1 MASRLGPPP
10 EPSCRRMT
18 TSIHS
23 LLPHAALLVLL
34 VSSALGAQQPLPAS
48 ASHPPADSPE
58 QLRSTYVLGP
68 EDQITIRALDAEEI
82 SDRPLRIDMSGYI
95 RLPMVGR
102 LRASGLTIEQLEAQ
116 LVARLKT
123 FIREPEVSVS
133 ITEFRSQPVSVIG
146 AVKNPGVHQLQGRK
160 SLIEILSLAGG
171 LNTDA
176 GHTIKI
182 TRRLEWGRIPLR
194 SGADDPT
201 GQFSVAQVSVKAIME
216 AKNPE
221 ENIIVRPYDVISV
234 PRAEMVYVTGQ
245 VVRSGGFVLNERE
258 TLSVLQALSL
268 AGGLGSTASPQNSR
282 ILRPALGAAGRAEI
296 AVDLKKIL
304 AGKAQDLPL
313 QAEDILFVPGSA
325 PKKAA
330 IRAIEAAIQIGTG
343 VVIWRR

>member
-1 MASRLGPPP
+1 V
-10 EPSCRRMT
+10 
-18 TSIHS
+18 
-23 LLPHAALLVLL
+23 VLL
-34 VSSALGAQQPLPAS
+34 SILGATLALGAQKP
-48 ASHPPADSPE
+48 PPAPAPESPE

-82 SDRPLRIDMSGYI
+82 SDKPVRIDFSGYI
-95 RLPMVGR
+95 RLPMAGR

-116 LVARLKT
+116 LVERLKT

-146 AVKNPGVHQLQGRK
+146 AVRNPGVHQLQGRK
-160 SLIEILSLAGG
+160 TLIEILSLAGG

-182 TRRLEWGRIPLR
+182 TRRLEWGRVPLR
-194 SGADDPT
+194 TAADDPT
-201 GQFSVAQVSVKAIME
+201 AQFSVAQVSVKAIME

-234 PRAEMVYVTGQ
+234 PRAQMVYVTGQ
-245 VVRSGGFVLNERE
+245 VQRSGGFVLNERE
-258 TLSVLQALSL
+258 TLSVLQALIL
-268 AGGLGSTASPQNSR
+268 AGGLNPAASPQNSR
-282 ILRPALGAAGRAEI
+282 ILRPSPGASNRTEL

-313 QAEDILFVPGSA
+313 QPEDILFVPAST

-330 IRAIEAAIQIGTG
+330 IRALEAAIQVGTG
-343 VVIWRR
+343 IVIWRR

>member
-1 MASRLGPPP
+1 V
-10 EPSCRRMT
+10 
-18 TSIHS
+18 
-23 LLPHAALLVLL
+23 VLL
-34 VSSALGAQQPLPAS
+34 SILGATLALGAQKP
-48 ASHPPADSPE
+48 PPAPAPESPE

-82 SDRPLRIDMSGYI
+82 SDKPVRIDFSGYI

-116 LVARLKT
+116 LVERLKT

-160 SLIEILSLAGG
+160 TLIEILSLAGG

-182 TRRLEWGRIPLR
+182 TRRLEWGRVPLR
-194 SGADDPT
+194 TAADDPT
-201 GQFSVAQVSVKAIME
+201 AQFSVAQVSVKAIME

-234 PRAEMVYVTGQ
+234 PRAQMVYVTGQ
-245 VVRSGGFVLNERE
+245 VQRSGGFVLNERE

-268 AGGLGSTASPQNSR
+268 AGGLGGTASPQNSR
-282 ILRPALGAAGRAEI
+282 ILRPSPSASNRTEL

-313 QAEDILFVPGSA
+313 QPEDILFVPAST

-343 VVIWRR
+343 IVIWRR

>member
-1 MASRLGPPP
+1 MPVPSRTAS
-10 EPSCRRMT
+10 
-18 TSIHS
+18 
-23 LLPHAALLVLL
+23 AVLL
-34 VSSALGAQQPLPAS
+34 SILGATLALGAQKP
-48 ASHPPADSPE
+48 PPAPAPESPE

-82 SDRPLRIDMSGYI
+82 SDKPVRIDFSGYI

-116 LVARLKT
+116 LVERLKT
-123 FIREPEVSVS
+123 FIREPEVSLS

-146 AVKNPGVHQLQGRK
+146 AVRNPGVHQLQGRK
-160 SLIEILSLAGG
+160 TLIEILSLAGG

-182 TRRLEWGRIPLR
+182 TRRLEWGRVPLR
-194 SGADDPT
+194 TADDDST
-201 GQFSVAQVSVKAIME
+201 AQFSVAQVSVKAIME

-234 PRAEMVYVTGQ
+234 PRAQMVYVIGQ
-245 VVRSGGFVLNERE
+245 VQRSGGFVLNERE

-268 AGGLGSTASPQNSR
+268 AGGLNSAASPQNSR
-282 ILRPALGAAGRAEI
+282 ILRPSPGASNRTEL

-313 QAEDILFVPGSA
+313 QPEDILFVPAST

-330 IRAIEAAIQIGTG
+330 IRALEAAIQVGTG
-343 VVIWRR
+343 IVIWRR